1 MQNRFHVPVMW
12 GLNNFIKDIVAY
24 IYVEGA
30 ICLRDREL
38 NTFIKYIV
46 AYIYV
51 EGALCLRNKELNTF
65 IKDIVAY
72 I

>member
-1 MQNRFHVPVMW
+1 M
-12 GLNNFIKDIVAY
+12 KDIVAY

-30 ICLRDREL
+30 LRLRDR
-38 NTFIKYIV
+38 
-46 AYIYV
+46 
-51 EGALCLRNKELNTF
+51 ELNTF